1 MNYTFI
7 DGDSLLFRCAYGDK
21 TTEAIMRTRWDD
33 KVEWIKGNTWADEV
47 LIAVKGLGNF
57 REQLDPEYKAQR
69 PTLDDSLKK
78 RLNFVHS
85 YAVDNGAVKCDGWEA
100 DDQVVAWAWET
111 VQEGNEF
118 VIAGIDKDL
127 LQFPGNHYDYGG
139 TTKKPMAEN
148 DRWHF
153 TSVEEGYERFCA
165 QLLTGDTVDNIKG
178 ISKVGPVKA
187 KKALADKS
195 HNEMMQTVCDMYK
208 DEYSI
213 DWKRKLHVNC
223 NLIYMRR
230 WLEDEF
236 LYEEHLD
243 DRWKK

>member
-21 TTEAIMRTRWDD
+21 TTEAIMKKRWDD

-47 LIAVKGLGNF
+47 MVAVKGKGNF

-69 PTLDDSLKK
+69 PTLEESLRQ
-78 RLNFVHS
+78 RLNFIHT
-85 YAVDNGAVKCDGWEA
+85 YAVDQGAVVCNGWEA
-100 DDQVVAWAWET
+100 DDQVVAWAYEADKAGD
-111 VQEGNEF
+111 QF

-127 LQFPGNHYDYGG
+127 LQVPGNHYDYGG
-139 TTKKPMAEN
+139 TTAKPKTE
-148 DRWHF
+148 DERWHF
-153 TSVEEGYERFCA
+153 TSVDEGYERFCA

-195 HNEMMQTVCDMYK
+195 HNEMMQTVCDMYEK
-208 DEYSI
+208 EFGS